1 MSNKGVKLAE
11 TLLDLEKVAQSL
23 IDDLSE
29 NAKSEN
35 RATIVALSGDLGA
48 GKTAFTKLV
57 GKVLGIKIKISS
69 PTFVILK
76 KYLIPR
82 NKNYKFLFH
91 IDAYRLKG
99 EEDLLHLKWEEILS
113 KKENLIFIEWP
124 ENVKKVIP
132 KYANYVYIKT
142 DKNGKRTLTFK

>member
-23 IDDLSE
+23 IDDLSK
-29 NAKSEN
+29 NGKSEN

-76 KYLIPR
+76 KYLIPK
-82 NKNYKFLFH
+82 NKNHEFLFH

-99 EEDLLHLKWEEILS
+99 EEDLLHLKWEEIIS

-124 ENVKKVIP
+124 ENVKKIIP
-132 KYANYVYIKT
+132 KSATYVYIKT
-142 DKNGKRTLTFK
+142 DKNGKRTLKFK